1 MKRSPMKLME
11 PIFCIVY
18 LAFAFIAGIIFITRK
33 AWLLAIMTLLLAVGD
48 AFHLVPRIRI
58 GFKGKGPD
66 DDYQLGLGNMISS
79 ITMTLF
85 YIFLYLVMKDMYPD
99 VKPASFIFPAILV
112 LSAVRIILCFMPQ
125 NDWFKRNKEENKW
138 HIYRNIPFVLVG
150 ILTIF
155 YLIVSYHKYLMAA
168 LVFVSFACYM
178 GTVLYAG
185 TNPKMGMLMIPK
197 TICYIWLIASFL

>member
-85 YIFLYLVMKDMYPD
+85 YIFLYLVMKDIYKD
-99 VKPASFIFPAILV
+99 VNPSSFIFSSILV
-112 LSAVRIILCFMPQ
+112 LSAVRIILCLVPQ
-125 NDWFKRNKEENKW
+125 NAWFKRNKEENKW
-138 HIYRNIPFVLVG
+138 HIYRNIPFVLIG
-150 ILTIF
+150 FLTIF
-155 YLIVSYHKYLMAA
+155 YLIVSYHKYLMAV

>member
-18 LAFAFIAGIIFITRK
+18 LCFAFIAGIIFITRK

-66 DDYQLGLGNMISS
+66 DDYQLGFGNMISS

-85 YIFLYLVMKDMYPD
+85 YIFLYLVMKDIYKD
-99 VKPASFIFPAILV
+99 VNPSSFIFPAILV
-112 LSAVRIILCFMPQ
+112 LSAVRIILCLMPQ

-168 LVFVSFACYM
+168 LVFVSFVCYM
-178 GTVLYAG
+178 GTVLYAR

-197 TICYIWLIASFL
+197 TICYIWLIALFL